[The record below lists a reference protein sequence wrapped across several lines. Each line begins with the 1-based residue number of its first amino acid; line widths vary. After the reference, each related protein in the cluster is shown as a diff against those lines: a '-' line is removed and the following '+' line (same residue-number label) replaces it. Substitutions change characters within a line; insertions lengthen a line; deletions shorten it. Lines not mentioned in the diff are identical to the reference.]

1 MLCEGIKVCARHMDP
16 APRGILPGEDPASL
30 PSPRSALHGAGERR
44 EWEARGTSAGACP
57 NPAGNDPH
65 VSFAP

>member
-1 MLCEGIKVCARHMDP
+1 MLWEGIKLCARHMDP
-16 APRGILPGEDPASL
+16 APRGVPPGEEPVSP

-44 EWEARGTSAGACP
+44 EWEARGTLSGTCP
-57 NPAGNDPH
+57 NPAGNDPR